1 MEDKNRFIRATV
13 MLAAANVIAK
23 ILGAVFKIPLTYIL
37 KEEGM
42 AIFNTASCIYSM
54 FLTLVISGVPL
65 AASRLISQDMAMK
78 KYPEVK
84 RTVKA
89 SEFLLMILGALSS
102 VILFLAAEPL
112 AYSMKDPAAVWAI
125 RVISPSVFFVAWGC
139 AFKSCFQG
147 TQQLLPTAVSQVG
160 EAVIRLLAGYFL
172 ALMFAR
178 SAPGITAAAATFGVT
193 LGEIAATAF
202 LGASC
207 FVLRIKTK
215 EKCKTSYKEIYS
227 QIAAVAVPLSVCAV
241 TMSLLSMVDV
251 ATVRNS
257 LLSVNFT
264 KESAEYFLL
273 QYSSYTDL
281 FDGLLDELKFSEQ
294 GARWLWGA
302 YSGYALTVFHL
313 PIGMIATLCVS
324 ILPVIAGNLA
334 KKNMTAVRKCSL
346 YAADA
351 TLFAAVPA
359 AVLFF
364 VSSGDILKLLF
375 NNSAS
380 EKMLA
385 LVSPCLIFI
394 CMSQLFSAIFNA
406 AGKVYEP
413 FFIQLIG
420 MAIKLLGNIV
430 LVRNPYLNISGAI
443 ISSCLA
449 YGFICFAQGV
459 FLRKTFD
466 IRFTKK
472 RILTPFVSAV
482 PMYFVLKLTY
492 QPMCC
497 IFSNDIV
504 SFGASAFAA
513 GVAYLLTYS
522 LFSENGFLTFL
533 KK

>member
-1 MEDKNRFIRATV
+1 MEDKNKFIRATV
-13 MLAAANVIAK
+13 MLAAANIIAK

-78 KYPEVK
+78 RYSKVK
-84 RTVKA
+84 KTVKA
-89 SEFLLMILGALSS
+89 AEFLLMILGAVSS
-102 VILFLAAEPL
+102 VILFLAAKPL

-147 TQQLLPTAVSQVG
+147 TQRLLPTAVSQVG
-160 EAVIRLLAGYFL
+160 EAVIRLLTGYFL
-172 ALMFAR
+172 ALMFAH
-178 SAPGITAAAATFGVT
+178 SAPGITAAGATFGVT

-202 LGASC
+202 LGISC
-207 FVLRIKTK
+207 FAMRIKTT

-241 TMSLLSMVDV
+241 TMSLLGMVDV

-257 LLSVNFT
+257 LLKVNFT
-264 KESAEYFLL
+264 KESANRFLL
-273 QYSSYTDL
+273 QYSSYTDV
-281 FDGLLDELKFSEQ
+281 FDGLLNELKFSEQ

-313 PIGMIATLCVS
+313 PMGMIATLCVS

-334 KKNMTAVRKCSL
+334 KKNMAAVKKCSL

-359 AVLFF
+359 AVFF
-364 VSSGDILKLLF
+364 FASSGDILKLLF
-375 NNSAS
+375 NNTAS

-385 LVSPCLIFI
+385 LVSPCLIFM

-413 FFIQLIG
+413 FFIQLAG
-420 MAIKLLGNIV
+420 MVIKLFGNVI
-430 LVRNPYLNISGAI
+430 LVRNPYLNIYGAI
-443 ISSCLA
+443 LSSFLA
-449 YGFICFAQGV
+449 YGLICFAQGV
-459 FLRKTFD
+459 FLNKTFG
-466 IRFTKK
+466 IGFSKK
-472 RILTPFVSAV
+472 QFLPPFISAL
-482 PMYFVLKLTY
+482 PMYVVLKLTY

-497 IFSNDIV
+497 IFSSNII
-504 SFGASAFAA
+504 SFAASAFAS
-513 GVAYLLTYS
+513 GVAYLLAYS
-522 LFSENGFLTFL
+522 LFSKNGFLNFL